1 MTEVFMISK
10 HAGALSA
17 RSWLWSHSLIILLA
31 FCASAS
37 AADAIP
43 WRTNFEQ
50 ALNEAQTRNMPVWIQ
65 FTGPWCGY
73 CRKMEREVF
82 VLPEVVAASQ
92 RDYIPVKIRSDERE
106 DLLSRY
112 GVTGLP
118 TTIIAMPN
126 GDVVTNVSGYSEP
139 GAFLGFLGAS
149 KPDLTPAEVALAGYS
164 PVSLVEGH
172 GLTTG
177 QSYLA
182 VRYDGQVYYFANARE
197 RDRFLKSPEAFLP
210 SNRGH
215 CIVSLVEKG
224 KHVRGNP
231 NFGVYYDGRMYL
243 CADEAARRRF
253 ADDPKKYAAAD
264 LAENGN
270 CPHCKGLA
278 GRLVR
283 GLPQFSQTFS
293 GRRYLFPD
301 AFHLEAFRAAPEKFL
316 RR

>member
-1 MTEVFMISK
+1 MIDK
-10 HAGALSA
+10 HAGASRA
-17 RSWLWSHSLIILLA
+17 RSWLWFHSLIVLLA
-31 FCASAS
+31 VSAPS
-37 AADAIP
+37 FADDGIA

-50 ALNEAQTRNMPVWIQ
+50 ALSEAKTRNMPVWIQ
-65 FTGPWCGY
+65 FTGPWCVY
-73 CRKMEREVF
+73 CRKMERDVF
-82 VLPEVVAASQ
+82 VRPEVIAASV
-92 RDYIPVKIRSDERE
+92 RDYVPVKIRSDERE

-112 GVTGLP
+112 GITGLP
-118 TTIIAMPN
+118 TTVIARPN
-126 GDVVTNVSGYSEP
+126 GEVLASVDGYSEA
-139 GAFLGFLGAS
+139 GTFLGFLAAS

-164 PVSLVEGH
+164 PVSLVEGR

-177 QSYLA
+177 QANLA
-182 VRYDGQVYYFANARE
+182 VGYDGQVYQFANVRE
-197 RDRFLKSPEAFLP
+197 RDRFLKEPEAFLP

-215 CIVSLVEKG
+215 CIVSLVDAG
-224 KHVRGNP
+224 KYVRGNP
-231 NFGVYYDGRMYL
+231 KFGVYYAGRMYL
-243 CADEAARRRF
+243 CADEAARERF
-253 ADDPKKYAAAD
+253 ATDPKRYAQAD

-301 AFHLEAFRAAPEKFL
+301 ALHLQAFRAAPEKFL

>member
-1 MTEVFMISK
+1 MIDTI
-10 HAGALSA
+10 AGASRARFRLWFHSLTVLIALSA
-17 RSWLWSHSLIILLA
+17 T
-31 FCASAS
+31 ASAD
-37 AADAIP
+37 DAIP

-50 ALNEAQTRNMPVWIQ
+50 ALDEAQTRNMPVWIQ
-65 FTGPWCGY
+65 FTGPWCVY

-82 VLPEVVAASQ
+82 VRPEVIAEAH
-92 RDYIPVKIRSDERE
+92 RDYVPLKIRSDERE

-118 TTIIAMPN
+118 TTVIAMPD
-126 GDVVTNVSGYSEP
+126 GAVLANVSGYSEP
-139 GAFLGFLGAS
+139 GSFLGFLAAS

-177 QSYLA
+177 QANLA
-182 VRYDGQVYYFANARE
+182 VGYDGQVYHFANARE
-197 RDRFLKSPEAFLP
+197 RDRFLKEPETFLP

-215 CIVSLVEKG
+215 CIVNLVEGG

-231 NFGVYYDGRMYL
+231 NYGVYYDGRMYL
-243 CADEAARRRF
+243 CADESARERF
-253 ADDPKKYAAAD
+253 AADPKKYAQAD

-270 CPHCKGLA
+270 CPHCKSLA

-301 AFHLEAFRAAPEKFL
+301 AFHLEAFRASPEKFL